1 MANEYL
7 YGAYGHIGE
16 TVAQSA
22 VQAGTAPVYI
32 GTAPVNLVRGFG
44 SAGIIN
50 EPVKL
55 SNLIDAQKKL
65 GYSADWGTFTLCEVM
80 NAHFNNTK
88 GNIGPIYV
96 INVLDPAAGKHRK
109 ETETTKTLSFS
120 GGRSEFASTTI
131 ILDTLTIAKTGEGAG
146 DYVEGEDY
154 TVDYNFTKG
163 SVIISSLKEDAQ
175 LTGTLTA
182 TFYEVDDGLIE
193 DADIIGGVT
202 SSGEYSGLSSI
213 DLLYPEQFVV
223 CNLIAAPGWSHRP
236 AVYNAMLAASQK
248 INGHWDAFVM
258 ADLPLVDSS
267 NAQAIDTIDKAIAW
281 KQANGFN
288 GERSKVFWPQALDNL
303 GKVYHLS
310 TLATVEL
317 MRADFSHSG
326 VPMETCGNKSVPVIK
341 QYFGANATNRGF
353 DQQTG
358 KELTQKGISTVVAW
372 AGEWVLWGD
381 HTAAYTYG
389 AEVDPRA
396 IFDVSMRMLMHI
408 TNSFQREWSP
418 EIDEPMTRALKDR
431 IINREQE
438 KLDGYV
444 SMGALIGSPVI
455 LFLESENSTTDVMNG
470 DFRWDIAVTPTP
482 PLKSASVYVA
492 YTDAGFSVY
501 YEGGAE

>member
-22 VQAGTAPVYI
+22 VQAGTTPIYI
-32 GTAPVNLVRGFG
+32 GTAPVNLVRGFDK
-44 SAGIIN
+44 AGVIN
-50 EPVKL
+50 EPVKI

-65 GYSADWGTFTLCEVM
+65 GYAADWGTFTLCEVM
-80 NAHFNNTK
+80 NAHFNNTI

-109 ETETTKTLSFS
+109 ETQTTAPLSFA
-120 GGRSEFASTTI
+120 GGRAEFASSTI
-131 ILDTLTIAKTGEGAG
+131 ILDTLTIAKAG
-146 DYVEGEDY
+146 DSAGNYVEGEDY
-154 TVDYNFTKG
+154 AVDYNFTKG
-163 SVIISSLKEDAQ
+163 TVIITSLKGDAQ
-175 LTGTLTA
+175 LTGNLTA
-182 TFYEVDDGLIE
+182 SFYEIDDSLVE

-202 SSGEYSGLSSI
+202 ASGEYSGLSSI
-213 DLLYPEQFVV
+213 ALLYPEQYAVV
-223 CNLIAAPGWSHRP
+223 NLIVAPGWSHSP
-236 AVYNAMLAASQK
+236 AVYNAMIAASQK
-248 INGHWDAFVM
+248 INGHWDAFVL
-258 ADLPLVDSS
+258 ADLPLVDDE
-267 NAQAIDTIDKAIAW
+267 AQAVDTIEKAIAW
-281 KQANGFN
+281 KKNNAFN
-288 GERSKVFWPQALDNL
+288 SERSKVFWPQATDNL
-303 GKVYHLS
+303 GNNYHLS
-310 TLATVEL
+310 TLAAVEL
-317 MRADFSHSG
+317 MRADFSHNS
-326 VPMETCGNKSVPVIK
+326 VPMETCGNKAVPVIK
-341 QYFGANATNRGF
+341 QYFGANAKNRGF

-418 EIDEPMTRALKDR
+418 KIDEPMTRALKDQ

-444 SMGALIGSPVI
+444 SMGALIGEPKI
-455 LFLESENSTTDVMNG
+455 LFLESENSTTDIMNG
-470 DFRWDIAVTPTP
+470 DFRWDINVTPTP

-501 YEGGAE
+501 YEGGEE

>member
-22 VQAGTAPVYI
+22 VQAGTVPVYI
-32 GTAPVNLVRGFG
+32 GTAPVNLVRGF
-44 SAGIIN
+44 AEKGIIN

-55 SNLIDAQKKL
+55 TNMIDAQKKL
-65 GYSADWGTFTLCEVM
+65 GFAADWGTFTLCEVM
-80 NAHFNNTK
+80 SAHFDNVL

-96 INVLDPAAGKHRK
+96 INVLDPAEGKHRASAA
-109 ETETTKTLSFS
+109 TTKALNFA
-120 GGRSEFASTTI
+120 GGRAEFASSTI
-131 ILDTLTIAKTGEGAG
+131 ILDTLTIAKTGGSNYTEGV
-146 DYVEGEDY
+146 DYSL
-154 TVDYNFTKG
+154 DYNFAKG
-163 SVIISSLKEDAQ
+163 TVIVNSLADDAK

-182 TFYEVDDGLIE
+182 TYYEVDDSAIVDE
-193 DADIIGGVT
+193 DIIGGVT
-202 SSGEYSGLSSI
+202 AGGEYTGLGSLA
-213 DLLYPEQFVV
+213 LLYPEQFAV
-223 CNLIAAPGWSHRP
+223 CNLLAAPGWSHSP
-236 AVYNAMLAASQK
+236 AVYNAMVNASRK
-248 INGHWDAFVM
+248 INGHWDAFVL
-258 ADLPLVDSS
+258 ADLPLVDGS
-267 NAQAIDTIDKAIAW
+267 AAAVDTIEKAVAW
-281 KQANGFN
+281 KQDNAYTS
-288 GERSKVFWPQALDNL
+288 ERSKVFWPQAADNL

-310 TLATVEL
+310 TLAAVEL
-317 MRADFSHSG
+317 MRADYSHGS
-326 VPMETCGNKSVPVIK
+326 VPMETCGNKPVPVIK
-341 QYFGANATNRGF
+341 QYFGENATNRGF

-358 KELTQKGISTVVAW
+358 KELTRKGISTVVAW

-444 SMGALIGSPVI
+444 SMGALLGNPVI
-455 LFLESENSTTDVMNG
+455 LFLESENGTTDIMNG
-470 DFRWDIAVTPTP
+470 DFRWDIAVTPVP

-501 YEGGAE
+501 YEGGDQ

>member
-7 YGAYGHIGE
+7 YGAYGHMGE

-22 VQAGTAPVYI
+22 VQAGTTPVYV
-32 GTAPVNLVRGFG
+32 GTAPVNLVRGFAD
-44 SAGIIN
+44 AGIIN

-55 SNLIDAQKKL
+55 SNMIDAQKKL

-80 NAHFNNTK
+80 DAHFNNPL

-96 INVLDPAAGKHRK
+96 INVLDPAEGKHRSQ
-109 ETETTKTLSFS
+109 TETTKPLSFT
-120 GGRSEFASTTI
+120 GGRAEFANTAI
-131 ILDTLTIAKTGEGAG
+131 ILDTLTVKKAEEGE
-146 DYVEGEDY
+146 YVEGEDY
-154 TVDYNFTKG
+154 AIDYNFTKG
-163 SVIISSLKEDAQ
+163 TVIITSLKDDAP
-175 LTGTLTA
+175 LTGTLTV
-182 TFYEVDDGLIE
+182 TFYEVDDTMIE

-202 SSGEYSGLSSI
+202 QSGEYSGLGSI
-213 DLLYPEQFVV
+213 ALLYPEQFAV
-223 CNLIAAPGWSHRP
+223 CNLIVAPGWSHSP
-236 AVYNAMLAASQK
+236 AVYNAMISATQK
-248 INGHWDAFVM
+248 INGHWDAFAL
-258 ADLPLVDSS
+258 ADLPLVDAD
-267 NAQAIDTIDKAIAW
+267 AQAVDTIEKAIAW
-281 KQANGFN
+281 KQAKAFN
-288 GERSKVFWPQALDNL
+288 NERSKVFWPQAMNNL
-303 GKVYHLS
+303 GNVYHLS
-310 TLATVEL
+310 TLACVEL
-317 MRADFSHSG
+317 MRADFSHNS
-326 VPMETCGNKSVPVIK
+326 VPMETCGNKAVPIIK

-455 LFLESENSTTDVMNG
+455 LFLESENSTTDIMNG

-501 YEGGAE
+501 YEEGGAA